1 MSGLDYTG
9 YGGSSYT
16 ENYGTLK
23 PSSHNKT
30 GVFFQGCVGFCA
42 GQMLAGVL
50 IALLA
55 FLFLF
60 DTLLITGLVIGVVL
74 CGAGAIGIAGST
86 KKNRDLVNFHVVGAI
101 LGILLCTQFSGQ
113 VWREVSVDCAFSE
126 LFLKTNF
133 LEELTQNL
141 AHHDTF
147 SSVHDRLNELEDA
160 IEIVHFGMDQTVQYL
175 KDNPSGD
182 NVVHE
187 RNYIKRKLN
196 VIRQHALEIVNEIKK
211 NPETSTEAVQRW
223 NNDDRIRLQSKL
235 ATAEHILDRIAKHDE
250 NDKEHAFSSDEYE
263 HMLTALISVIQMPTI
278 PGKYE
283 KMDLDELNAL
293 SHQMEGTKGIID
305 KVSQAREG
313 LEQLSLDTDSMSKDS
328 RERRDRYAQE
338 FTEHVLNAQKNIDK
352 DMTAHALHYMPEH
365 CVKERKGMRYL
376 GWLCLLS
383 ACLQLCTVYLSLC
396 VSFRIP
402 VKVE

>member
-1 MSGLDYTG
+1 MSALDYN
-9 YGGSSYT
+9 YGASSYS
-16 ENYGTLK
+16 ENYETLK
-23 PSSHNKT
+23 PSKHNKT
-30 GVFFQGCVGFCA
+30 GVFFQGSVGLCA

-60 DTLLITGLVIGVVL
+60 DVLLMTGLVIGVVL
-74 CGAGAIGIAGST
+74 CGAGAIGIVGSM
-86 KKNRDLVNFHVVGAI
+86 KKNRDLINFHVVGAI
-101 LGILLCTQFSGQ
+101 LGILLCTEFSGQ
-113 VWREVSVDCAFSE
+113 IWREVSVDCALSE
-126 LFLKTNF
+126 LFVKTSF
-133 LEELTQNL
+133 LEELSQNL
-141 AHHDTF
+141 AHHDVF

-175 KDNPSGD
+175 KENPSGN
-182 NVVHE
+182 NVGNE

-196 VIRQHALEIVNEIKK
+196 VIRHHAMTIVDEIKK
-211 NPETSTEAVQRW
+211 NPETSTEAVKKW
-223 NNDDRIRLQSKL
+223 SSDDRMRLQSKL
-235 ATAEHILDRIAKHDE
+235 NTAEHILDRIARHDE
-250 NDKEHAFSSDEYE
+250 DDRQHAFSSEEYE
-263 HMLTALISVIQMPTI
+263 RMLNALISVIQMPTI

-283 KMDLDELNAL
+283 TMDLEELNKL
-293 SHQMEGTKGIID
+293 SEQLEGTKGIIN
-305 KVSQAREG
+305 KVLQSSAS
-313 LEQLSLDTDSMSKDS
+313 LEQLTADTDSMSVES
-328 RERRDRYAQE
+328 RDRRDRYAKE
-338 FTEHVLNAQKNIDK
+338 FTDHVLKAQAHTEK

-383 ACLQLCTVYLSLC
+383 ACLQLCTIYLSLC